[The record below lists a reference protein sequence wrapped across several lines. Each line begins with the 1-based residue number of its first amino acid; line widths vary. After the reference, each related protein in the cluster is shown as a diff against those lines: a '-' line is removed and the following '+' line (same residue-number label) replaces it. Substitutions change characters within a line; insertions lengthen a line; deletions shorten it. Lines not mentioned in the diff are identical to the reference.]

1 MNNHQKTKQNYAK
14 YIQYMYKEDVIT
26 AVHGGNVHH
35 IYLEESTGQL
45 QKKTK
50 KKPTKYLYISFVD
63 I

>member
-1 MNNHQKTKQNYAK
+1 
-14 YIQYMYKEDVIT
+14 MYKEDVIT

-45 QKKTK
+45 QKKPK